1 MTAMK
6 AHLMHRE
13 ADFDPEAPLPPHAQA
28 LIDDLGLD
36 YLCEAMSG
44 KDNEAFKVARA
55 ALLLGLTDPEEI
67 TYRQDVLADC
77 LAHPEVMREFYALV
91 LETIE
96 RQRKIH
102 RLLFLSSVSAKL
114 HGSLESLH
122 LLVEMLVR
130 MRDLAR
136 ARGGQF
142 RSEGLATM
150 FAMLVRELD
159 DDYIAQV
166 KADLA
171 DLEFHRGELMSVQ
184 LGTYLSGIGHTLRKP
199 RVVAHPLLDKLL
211 GTGLPSR
218 SFRIADRDEAGGR
231 ILADLKDRGLDK
243 VANSVAQ
250 ATDNILAFIACLRT
264 EVGFYVGCLALHDRL
279 AAESLPTCRP
289 QISADSQGMV
299 SARGLY
305 DPGLCLSGV
314 PTVIGNDLDADDADL
329 IVITGAN
336 QGGKST
342 FLRAL
347 GLAQLMAQ
355 AGLFVPA
362 QDCRVAVRTA
372 VFTHFKR
379 QEDPSMTSGKLD
391 EELHRMSEIADEVTP
406 GAVILFNE
414 SFSSTNEREGSQI
427 AREVIRAL
435 REAKVRIVFVTHQY
449 DLSSGLEASGDEHI
463 VFLRAERAEG
473 GARTFRLLP
482 GQPLST
488 SFGADLYAEI
498 FGSGLPAPINESTES
513 NESPESTT
521 PATFSGGA
529 R

>member
-1 MTAMK
+1 MQRHVRKRTT
-6 AHLMHRE
+6 RRSRW
-13 ADFDPEAPLPPHAQA
+13 PGPP
-28 LIDDLGLD
+28 
-36 YLCEAMSG
+36 
-44 KDNEAFKVARA
+44 
-55 ALLLGLTDPEEI
+55 LLGLTDPDEI

-136 ARGGQF
+136 ARSDQF
-142 RSEGLATM
+142 RSEGLWRTM
-150 FAMLVRELD
+150 FAVLVRELD

-184 LGTYLSGIGHTLRKP
+184 LGTYLSGIEHTLRKP
-199 RVVAHPLLDKLL
+199 RVVTHPLLDKLL

-231 ILADLKDRGLDK
+231 ILADLKDRGLGK

-264 EVGFYVGCLALHDRL
+264 EVGFYVGCLNLHDRL
-279 AAESLPTCRP
+279 AAQSLPTCRP
-289 QISADSQGMV
+289 QISGASQGMI

-305 DPGLCLSGV
+305 DRGLCLHGRPPSSATTSLPMTGTRSSSPG
-314 PTVIGNDLDADDADL
+314 PTRPC
-329 IVITGAN
+329 
-336 QGGKST
+336 KST

-355 AGLFVPA
+355 AGRSS
-362 QDCRVAVRTA
+362 QRRTA
-372 VFTHFKR
+372 GSPCAR
-379 QEDPSMTSGKLD
+379 RSSRTS
-391 EELHRMSEIADEVTP
+391 S
-406 GAVILFNE
+406 
-414 SFSSTNEREGSQI
+414 
-427 AREVIRAL
+427 
-435 REAKVRIVFVTHQY
+435 VRRI
-449 DLSSGLEASGDEHI
+449 
-463 VFLRAERAEG
+463 
-473 GARTFRLLP
+473 P
-482 GQPLST
+482 P
-488 SFGADLYAEI
+488 
-498 FGSGLPAPINESTES
+498 
-513 NESPESTT
+513 
-521 PATFSGGA
+521 
-529 R
+529 